1 MPQELLAKFQSK
13 TDFMAYM
20 THQLQLYVPSEK
32 MLNRD
37 FMKQLLAE
45 GKKLLELRQVIQVS
59 VPRYDELSVKKFW
72 PLMQKDKAFML
83 YLPDATPDGRLPERE
98 YFWNVLNTLQ
108 PEYVKRLIDH
118 ANAQRMTVQQDGD
131 GANAIEISE
140 EWWRKL
146 NALPFVSQHKGKTL
160 HLLKKQS
167 KAVPQNRKRV
177 QRDIFA
183 SPLDFHRL
191 HPDFAGGREE
201 QKDEEQEMQVEM
213 HSNLG
218 YVPAG
223 GGPNIIGNA
232 EDGPV
237 LPELQ
242 QLALYQGASQ
252 QDNSLVSAA
261 QPGTLH
267 SAGVDASDFKPITP
281 KRTEAQ
287 VARMAIRRTKSKE
300 RPP

>member
-98 YFWNVLNTLQ
+98 HFWNVLNTRQ

-160 HLLKKQS
+160 HLLKKAS

-183 SPLDFHRL
+183 SPLDFQRR
-191 HPDFAGGREE
+191 HPDFAEE
-201 QKDEEQEMQVEM
+201 QKDEEQKQAEPEMEPEPVQVY
-213 HSNLG
+213 NPLG
-218 YVPAG
+218 HVPAG
-223 GGPNIIGNA
+223 GGPNLIGNV

-237 LPELQ
+237 APDH
-242 QLALYQGASQ
+242 AFS
-252 QDNSLVSAA
+252 
-261 QPGTLH
+261 PGTPQSVH
-267 SAGVDASDFKPITP
+267 GAGVDETMYVPVTP
-281 KRTEAQ
+281 RRTEAQ
-287 VARMAIRRTKSKE
+287 RARNAETQIARMGSRRTKSKE
-300 RPP
+300 PPQR